1 MAKEVI
7 NIGTSELS
15 GDGETLRSA
24 LNKVNL
30 NFTELYD
37 DDALDF
43 DGKFGSLTEKPTTLA
58 GYGITDAATSAQGTK
73 ADNALQPTD
82 ISVSTLANAGSG
94 TLTYVGDQAPNTGV
108 LTYTPPDLSG
118 LLLSN
123 TTQVAIGSN
132 ATAGAEAV
140 SIGKNAGDSG
150 DYSQAIGNNAGN
162 TGQGVAAVALG
173 SQSGETSQGDKA
185 VAVGQYAGQTSQ
197 GTKAVAIGSQAGLT
211 GQGADAIGIGTDAGK
226 TSQGGYAVAIGRT
239 AGQIS
244 QSAGTVAI
252 GSGAGYSAQGLSGIA
267 IGYLAGEVNQG
278 SGAIA
283 IGANAGTSNQA
294 ADSIILNAS
303 NTALENTQT
312 GSFVVKPVR
321 NASGTHSLEYNPT
334 TGEVTYDTGGAADTD
349 ALSEG
354 TTNLY
359 YTDARA
365 DARAQLKIDA
375 LVDTA
380 PGTMDTLNELAAAL
394 GDDPNFATTTA
405 TSIAEKLPLAGG
417 TMTGAIDMGSNNITT
432 TGKML
437 FANMYATEGDL
448 PSATTYH
455 GMFAHVH
462 GTGAG
467 YFAHGGNWVKLA
479 NDSSLSSYQTTA
491 GLNGAI
497 DTHLTQSGPTS
508 GHVLSWNGSDYAW
521 VAQSG
526 GGGGSQN
533 LFSTVASS
541 GQNDIVADGTTD
553 KLYIEAG
560 SGISITTDQNTDTL
574 TITASGGGISN
585 LVEDTTPQLGGDL
598 DCQGFNI
605 TMDNGSISTTAGNLQ
620 LSSFNY
626 VTMDSANNGQI
637 EIGRSSGTG
646 DVIIGKESNGTSV
659 TLQGVASFDE
669 RVLLYKGAEEK
680 YSALT
685 GATGTVAHDCANGKM
700 FYHTTPAA
708 DWTANF
714 TNLNLNQYKISTS
727 VGIVVTQGGTAY
739 IPNAVQIGGAAQTII
754 WQGNSTPTGTANGTD
769 AVSFTIM
776 RDNATYIVLG
786 QLTSFGGV

>member
-1 MAKEVI
+1 MAKQVI
-7 NIGTSELS
+7 NIGTGEQA
-15 GDGETLRSA
+15 GDGEALRSA
-24 LNKVNL
+24 FNKINN
-30 NFTELYD
+30 NFTELYN
-37 DDALDF
+37 DDAADF
-43 DGKFGSLTEKPTTLA
+43 DGAFASLTGTPTTIA
-58 GYGITDAATSAQGTK
+58 GYGITDALALGTTGTTALAGDTAIPSALTDLGITDGTANQVLTTDGSGNFTFATSG
-73 ADNALQPTD
+73 
-82 ISVSTLANAGSG
+82 
-94 TLTYVGDQAPNTGV
+94 
-108 LTYTPPDLSG
+108 G
-118 LLLSN
+118 L
-123 TTQVAIGSN
+123 
-132 ATAGAEAV
+132 
-140 SIGKNAGDSG
+140 
-150 DYSQAIGNNAGN
+150 
-162 TGQGVAAVALG
+162 
-173 SQSGETSQGDKA
+173 
-185 VAVGQYAGQTSQ
+185 
-197 GTKAVAIGSQAGLT
+197 
-211 GQGADAIGIGTDAGK
+211 
-226 TSQGGYAVAIGRT
+226 
-239 AGQIS
+239 
-244 QSAGTVAI
+244 
-252 GSGAGYSAQGLSGIA
+252 
-267 IGYLAGEVNQG
+267 
-278 SGAIA
+278 
-283 IGANAGTSNQA
+283 
-294 ADSIILNAS
+294 
-303 NTALENTQT
+303 
-312 GSFVVKPVR
+312 
-321 NASGTHSLEYNPT
+321 
-334 TGEVTYDTGGAADTD
+334 ADTD

-462 GTGAG
+462 ATGAG

-479 NDSSLSSYQTTA
+479 NHADINL
-491 GLNGAI
+491 
-497 DTHLTQSGPTS
+497 
-508 GHVLSWNGSDYAW
+508 
-521 VAQSG
+521 
-526 GGGGSQN
+526 QN

-574 TITASGGGISN
+574 TITATGGGGGLSN
-585 LVEDTTPQLGGDL
+585 VVEDTTPQLGGDL

-605 TMDNGSISTTAGNLQ
+605 TMDNGIISTSAGNLQ

-626 VTMDSANNGQI
+626 VTIDSANDGQI

-659 TLQGVASFDE
+659 SFEGVASFDE
-669 RVLLYKGAEEK
+669 QVLMYKGAEEK

-708 DWTANF
+708 DFTANI
-714 TNLNLNQYKISTS
+714 TNLNLNQFKFSTS
-727 VGIVVTQGGTAY
+727 IGIVITQGGTAY

-776 RDNATYIVLG
+776 RDGSTYIVLG

>member
-43 DGKFGSLTEKPTTLA
+43 DGKFGSLTEKPTTLV
-58 GYGITDAATSAQGTK
+58 GYGITDAATGAQGIK
-73 ADNALQPTD
+73 ADNALQPTG

-94 TLTYVGDQAPNTGV
+94 ALTYVGDQAPNTGV

-118 LLLSN
+118 LVLSN
-123 TTQVAIGSN
+123 TTQVAIGN
-132 ATAGAEAV
+132 GATAGAEAV

-278 SGAIA
+278 GGAIA
-283 IGANAGTSNQA
+283 IGSNAGTSNQA
-294 ADSIILNAS
+294 ANSIIINAAGTS
-303 NTALENTQT
+303 LENIQAN
-312 GSFVVKPVR
+312 SFVVKPVR
-321 NASGTHSLEYNPT
+321 NASGTHALEYNPT
-334 TGEVTYDTGGAADTD
+334 TGEVTYDTAGGGASDTD
-349 ALSEG
+349 GLAEG

-479 NDSSLSSYQTTA
+479 NHADI
-491 GLNGAI
+491 N
-497 DTHLTQSGPTS
+497 
-508 GHVLSWNGSDYAW
+508 
-521 VAQSG
+521 
-526 GGGGSQN
+526 SQN

-574 TITASGGGISN
+574 TITASGGGGGLANVI
-585 LVEDTTPQLGGDL
+585 EDTTPQLGGDL

-605 TMDNGSISTTAGNLQ
+605 TMDNGIISTSAGNLQ

-626 VTMDSANNGQI
+626 ITMDSPNGGQI
-637 EIGRSSGTG
+637 EIGRASGAG

-659 TLQGVASFDE
+659 SFEGVASFDE
-669 RVLLYKGAEEK
+669 QVLLYKGAEEK

-714 TNLNLNQYKISTS
+714 TNLNLNQFKFSTS

-739 IPNAVQIGGAAQTII
+739 IPNAVQIGGVAQTII

>member
-7 NIGTSELS
+7 NIGTGELT

-37 DDALDF
+37 DDANDITLASFSATTNAASGTGSLAYDNTSGAFSLTPPVTDVVEDTTPQLGGALDTNGNNITFSGTTKAQFGAAQDLSIFHNNNHSIIRETGTGNLYLQSDNNVILSTDSGTNIMVKGIANGSTELYHNGIKKFDTGSHGVDVVDEAHIEGATPHLTLKRTDNANVPTVRFKGSGGVIGASIDF
-43 DGKFGSLTEKPTTLA
+43 DGT
-58 GYGITDAATSAQGTK
+58 
-73 ADNALQPTD
+73 
-82 ISVSTLANAGSG
+82 SG
-94 TLTYVGDQAPNTGV
+94 TTNELAFQVYDGATIAERFRV
-108 LTYTPPDLSG
+108 TYTGAKITGTLNGHTIP
-118 LLLSN
+118 
-123 TTQVAIGSN
+123 
-132 ATAGAEAV
+132 AGAGT
-140 SIGKNAGDSG
+140 I
-150 DYSQAIGNNAGN
+150 
-162 TGQGVAAVALG
+162 AL
-173 SQSGETSQGDKA
+173 TSDI
-185 VAVGQYAGQTSQ
+185 TS
-197 GTKAVAIGSQAGLT
+197 L
-211 GQGADAIGIGTDAGK
+211 
-226 TSQGGYAVAIGRT
+226 
-239 AGQIS
+239 
-244 QSAGTVAI
+244 
-252 GSGAGYSAQGLSGIA
+252 
-267 IGYLAGEVNQG
+267 
-278 SGAIA
+278 
-283 IGANAGTSNQA
+283 
-294 ADSIILNAS
+294 
-303 NTALENTQT
+303 
-312 GSFVVKPVR
+312 
-321 NASGTHSLEYNPT
+321 
-334 TGEVTYDTGGAADTD
+334 ADTD
-349 ALSEG
+349 ALPEG
-354 TTNLY
+354 STNLY

-365 DARAQLKIDA
+365 DARAQLKVDA
-375 LVDTA
+375 LVDSA

-394 GDDPNFATTTA
+394 GDDPNFATTVT

-417 TMTGAIDMGSNNITT
+417 TMAGAIDMGSNNITT

-462 GTGAG
+462 ATGAG

-479 NDSSLSSYQTTA
+479 NHADI
-491 GLNGAI
+491 N
-497 DTHLTQSGPTS
+497 
-508 GHVLSWNGSDYAW
+508 
-521 VAQSG
+521 
-526 GGGGSQN
+526 SQN

-574 TITASGGGISN
+574 TITATGGGGGGLAN
-585 LVEDTTPQLGGDL
+585 VVEDTTPQLGGDL

-605 TMDNGSISTTAGNLQ
+605 TMDNGIISTSAGNLQ

-637 EIGRSSGTG
+637 EIGKSSGLG
-646 DVIIGKESNGTSV
+646 DVIIGNESNGTSV
-659 TLQGVASFDE
+659 SLQGVASFDE

-685 GATGTVAHDCANGKM
+685 GATGTVAHDCTNGKM

-708 DWTANF
+708 DWTVNL
-714 TNLNLNQYKISTS
+714 TNLDLNQYKFSTS
-727 VGIVVTQGGTAY
+727 VGIVVTQGNTAY
-739 IPNAVQIGGAAQTII
+739 IPNAVQIAGAAQTII

>member
-43 DGKFGSLTEKPTTLA
+43 DGKFGSLTEKPTTLV
-58 GYGITDAATSAQGTK
+58 GYGIVDAATSVQGIK
-73 ADNALQPTD
+73 ADNALQPTG

-123 TTQVAIGSN
+123 TTEVAIGSN

-278 SGAIA
+278 GGAIA

-321 NASGTHSLEYNPT
+321 NASGTHALEYNPT
-334 TGEVTYDTGGAADTD
+334 TGEVTYDTAGGAADTD
-349 ALSEG
+349 GLAEG

-437 FANMYATEGDL
+437 FANMYSTEGDL

-462 GTGAG
+462 ATGAG

-479 NDSSLSSYQTTA
+479 NHADI
-491 GLNGAI
+491 N
-497 DTHLTQSGPTS
+497 
-508 GHVLSWNGSDYAW
+508 
-521 VAQSG
+521 
-526 GGGGSQN
+526 SQN

-574 TITASGGGISN
+574 TITATGGGGGISN
-585 LVEDTTPQLGGDL
+585 LLEDTTPQLGGDL

-605 TMDNGSISTTAGNLQ
+605 TMDNGIISTSAGNLQ

-626 VTMDSANNGQI
+626 ITMDSANDGQI

-646 DVIIGKESNGTSV
+646 NVIIGKESNGTSV
-659 TLQGVASFDE
+659 SFEGVASFDE
-669 RVLLYKGAEEK
+669 QVLMYKGAEEK

-714 TNLNLNQYKISTS
+714 TNLNLNQFKFSTS

-739 IPNAVQIGGAAQTII
+739 IPNAVEIAGVAQTII